1 MKKRDSLL
9 LVMMLIFVL
18 GMWGCAKKQTVRP
31 EEEIEEAT
39 GETEEQAEFI
49 QEESVRGESF
59 SETSELEDVFFGFD
73 KYNVGAH
80 ARTILN
86 ENAAWLAD
94 QENAYV
100 QIEGHC
106 DERGT
111 VEYNLA
117 LGQRRATS
125 VRSYLIKLGVDSKRI
140 SSISYG
146 EEKPFDSSNNEDA
159 WAKNRR
165 AHFLVR
171 FE

>member
-1 MKKRDSLL
+1 MKRRDGFL
-9 LVMMLIFVL
+9 LVLMLVFVL
-18 GMWGCAKKQTVRP
+18 GVWGCAKKQTVRP
-31 EEEIEEAT
+31 EEKIEEA
-39 GETEEQAEFI
+39 EEQAEFI
-49 QEESVRGESF
+49 PEESVRGETF

-73 KYNVGAH
+73 KYNVSVQS
-80 ARTILN
+80 RTILN

-117 LGQRRATS
+117 LGQRRATG
-125 VRSYLIKLGVDSKRI
+125 VRNYLIKLGVDPKRI

-146 EEKPFDSSNNEDA
+146 EEKPFDSSSDEDA

>member
-1 MKKRDSLL
+1 MKRRDGFL
-9 LVMMLIFVL
+9 LVLMLVFML
-18 GMWGCAKKQTVRP
+18 GVWGCAKKQTVRP
-31 EEEIEEAT
+31 EEEVEEAT
-39 GETEEQAEFI
+39 GEQAEFI
-49 QEESVRGESF
+49 PEESVRGETF
-59 SETSELEDVFFGFD
+59 SETSELGDVFFGFD
-73 KYNVGAH
+73 KYNVSA
-80 ARTILN
+80 ASRTILN

-94 QENAYV
+94 QGNAYV

-125 VRSYLIKLGVDSKRI
+125 VRNYLIKLGVGPKRI

-146 EEKPFDSSNNEDA
+146 EEKPFDSGNDEDS